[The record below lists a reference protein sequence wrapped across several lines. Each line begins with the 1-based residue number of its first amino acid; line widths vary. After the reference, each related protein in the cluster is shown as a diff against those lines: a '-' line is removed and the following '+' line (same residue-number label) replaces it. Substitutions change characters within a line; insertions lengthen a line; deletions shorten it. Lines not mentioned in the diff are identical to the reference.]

1 MKNNIEE
8 YPLIKQEINN
18 HTNIK
23 TYCVSALQ
31 DNYIFPVENNNESN
45 EIVKNYSLE
54 TWKKLIER
62 LNWNY

>member
-1 MKNNIEE
+1 MKKHIEE

-23 TYCVSALQ
+23 TYCVSALK